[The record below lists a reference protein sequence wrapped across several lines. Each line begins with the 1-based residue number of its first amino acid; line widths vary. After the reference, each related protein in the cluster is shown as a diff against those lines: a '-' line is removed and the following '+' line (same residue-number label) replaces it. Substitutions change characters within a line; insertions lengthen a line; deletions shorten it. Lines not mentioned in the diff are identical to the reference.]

1 MPHLSI
7 HFAGQPTKITTFDVS
22 PDGLQIATGYDDGT
36 VICESTST
44 PTKKFQ
50 NVTPK
55 VHVAY
60 VSSLRFFPSSRVL
73 LTAGADFTL
82 HILPAEQV
90 EAPAPVTPVRALK
103 GHTRVITD
111 TAIVSK
117 GRNVLSSAKVRRA
130 HSYPGTKQLHDNA
143 LF

>member
-1 MPHLSI
+1 MPILSI
-7 HFAGQPTKITTFDVS
+7 HFAGQPTKITAFDVS

-44 PTKKFQ
+44 PRKKFQ
-50 NVTPK
+50 NVTPR
-55 VHVAY
+55 VHLAY
-60 VSSLRFFPSSRVL
+60 VSSMRFFPSSRVL

-82 HILPAEQV
+82 YILPAEQV
-90 EAPAPVTPVRALK
+90 EATAPVSPVRTMK
-103 GHTRVITD
+103 GHTRVVTD

-130 HSYPGTKQLHDNA
+130 CPHPGVGAA
-143 LF
+143 L